1 MECNVRTGYS
11 PSNAGMIKFTIFIVL
26 ISGTDDHLEWI
37 VIKNFEI
44 KFSRGKIE
52 ENSIILAIS
61 NGEKFKFIETD

>member
-1 MECNVRTGYS
+1 MYVQGYS

-26 ISGTDDHLEWI
+26 TSGTDGHLEWI

-44 KFSRGKIE
+44 KFSRSRIK
-52 ENSIILAIS
+52 ENSIILTIS